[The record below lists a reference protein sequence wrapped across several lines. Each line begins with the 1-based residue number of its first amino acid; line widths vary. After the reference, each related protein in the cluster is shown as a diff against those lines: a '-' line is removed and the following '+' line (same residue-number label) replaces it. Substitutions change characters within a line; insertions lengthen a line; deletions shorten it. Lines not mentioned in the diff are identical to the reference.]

1 VHLAVILAHVLCGIC
16 GFSCYHRSALSVGT
30 IFEAFASCTCRP
42 PDTQLVAAQ
51 TFPTLKSID
60 ARLKVARDL
69 KCGVAI
75 WEIGQGLDYFCDL
88 L

>member
-1 VHLAVILAHVLCGIC
+1 MQLVVHVIAHAGLET
-16 GFSCYHRSALSVGT
+16 F
-30 IFEAFASCTCRP
+30 FTCSL
-42 PDTQLVAAQ
+42 PDVQLVAAQ

-75 WEIGQGLDYFCDL
+75 WEIGQGLDYFYDL

>member
-1 VHLAVILAHVLCGIC
+1 MCLAACVASQAAIAQSWQSVLLQAVI
-16 GFSCYHRSALSVGT
+16 RK
-30 IFEAFASCTCRP
+30 FASCTCRP
-42 PDTQLVAAQ
+42 PDMQLVGAQ

-75 WEIGQGLDYFCDL
+75 WEIGQGLDYFYDL